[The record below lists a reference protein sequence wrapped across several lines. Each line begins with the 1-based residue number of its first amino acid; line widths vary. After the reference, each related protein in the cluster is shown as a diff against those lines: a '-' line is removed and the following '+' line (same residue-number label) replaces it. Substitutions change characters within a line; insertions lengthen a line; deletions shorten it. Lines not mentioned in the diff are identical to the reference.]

1 MARLPQN
8 GPSGNRK
15 RHETARLI
23 LGVGALRMNEA
34 GPIVMKKF
42 LFAFL
47 LFGLAA
53 SMPAEAAVKGDRPN
67 LLLVTVDTLRAD
79 RLGCYG
85 RGSAETPI
93 MDGLARGGAL
103 FERAF
108 AHTPTTLPSHTNIL
122 LGLTPPAHGVHDNSG
137 FIVRP
142 EFLTLAELLKAGGYE
157 TGAFIGAFPL
167 NSRFGLAQGFD
178 VYDDACGSQ
187 APGLLEFVER
197 KAEAVIEKALGWL
210 RDPKRAE
217 PWFLWIHLFDPHQP
231 WLPPEPYKTRYASS
245 LYDGEVAY
253 TDRAL
258 GTLLAYLN
266 DLRLERRT
274 FIVLTGDHGES
285 LGDHGELTH
294 GYFAYNATLRVPL
307 ILSGPGIK
315 PARISGNVGHVD
327 ILPTVCDL
335 LKLKLPPGI
344 QGASLRP
351 LIEKKKAPSRP
362 IYFESLNAYTS
373 RGWAPLRGF
382 IDGNEKFIDLPI
394 PELYDLDK
402 DFDETRNLAGG
413 RDLGPF
419 RERFGRLLASLSAPG
434 EGRAAAAMD
443 GKTLGKL
450 RSLGYVA
457 SARPAAR
464 KTFTAADD
472 LKTLLPFNQKW
483 MEAMLLRD
491 QGRTDEGIKLL
502 EELVAGRKDFDL
514 AFTYLAHFLKERGRF
529 DEAVEVLRDGVANN
543 PENFTILTAYGIIL
557 VEAGRFDEAV
567 GLLNRALDII
577 DYDPEAWNYLG
588 VALWNKG
595 DFAEARKAY
604 ERALA
609 LDADDAIVIANLGAL
624 DLSTYLKTRS
634 EDALSAAVESFRKA
648 IAVDPAYPAAYNGL
662 GAALKLAGDD
672 DSAIAAWTKAVELK
686 PDFSYPLFNL
696 GLTLLEQGDKERAL
710 GYLIR
715 YRDLAYAS
723 LPEAE
728 KRALND
734 VIARCRADR

>member
-1 MARLPQN
+1 
-8 GPSGNRK
+8 
-15 RHETARLI
+15 
-23 LGVGALRMNEA
+23 
-34 GPIVMKKF
+34 MKKI
-42 LFAFL
+42 LFAFF

-53 SMPAEAAVKGDRPN
+53 SMPVEAEAKGDRPN

-85 RGSAETPI
+85 RGSAETPV

-103 FERAF
+103 FEKAF

-187 APGLLEFVER
+187 APGMLEFVER
-197 KAEAVIEKALGWL
+197 KAGAVIEKALGWL

-231 WLPPEPYKTRYASS
+231 WLPPEPYKTRYASAP
-245 LYDGEVAY
+245 YDGEVAY

-258 GTLLAYLN
+258 GTLLDYLRN
-266 DLRLERRT
+266 LSLEGRT

-307 ILSGPGIK
+307 ILCGPGIK
-315 PARISGNVGHVD
+315 PARIPANVGHVD
-327 ILPTVCDL
+327 VLPTVCDL
-335 LKLKLPPGI
+335 LKLELPPGI
-344 QGASLRP
+344 QGTSLRP
-351 LIEKKKAPSRP
+351 LLENKKAPSRP

-402 DFDETRNLAGG
+402 DFDEIRNLAGG
-413 RDLGPF
+413 RDLGSF
-419 RERFGRLLASLSAPG
+419 RERFGRLLTSLSAPG
-434 EGRAAAAMD
+434 EGRAATAMD
-443 GKTLGKL
+443 GKTLAKL

-457 SARPAAR
+457 SSRSAAR

-491 QGRTDEGIKLL
+491 QGRTEEGIRLL
-502 EELVAGRKDFDL
+502 EEIVAARKDFDL
-514 AFTYLAHFLKERGRF
+514 AYTYLAHFLKERGRF
-529 DEAVEVLRDGVANN
+529 EEAVEVLRRSVADN
-543 PENFTILTAYGIIL
+543 PESFTILTAYGIIL

-567 GLLNRALDII
+567 ELLTKALDII

-588 VALWNKG
+588 VAFWNKG
-595 DFAEARKAY
+595 DFPEARKAY

-609 LDADDAIVIANLGAL
+609 LDADDAIVIANVGSL
-624 DLSTYLKTRS
+624 DLSTYLRTRS
-634 EDALSAAVESFRKA
+634 RETLAAAVESYRKA
-648 IAVDPAYPAAYNGL
+648 VAADPAYPAAYNGI
-662 GAALKLAGDD
+662 GAALKMAGDAD
-672 DSAIAAWTKAVELK
+672 GAIAAWTKAVELK
-686 PDFSYPLFNL
+686 PNFVFPLYNL
-696 GLTLLEQGDKERAL
+696 GLTLLEQGEKAKAL
-710 GYLIR
+710 GFLSR
-715 YRDLAYAS
+715 YRDLVYETLSAQ
-723 LPEAE
+723 E
-728 KRALND
+728 KRALD
-734 VIARCRADR
+734 DAIARCGVDR